1 MTVVGFTMVAGSS
14 LPTLGWV
21 GLGTP
26 VLLAVY
32 LFTVRLSF
40 IYERRR
46 TLEQAADIAEERL
59 YDRVTL
65 RTALLRYGATALV
78 VVVAASF
85 LPRLGERI
93 AVETG
98 LGQAFVGNLFIAVT
112 TSLPEIVVSL
122 AAVRMGAVDLAF
134 GNVLGSNIFNLCI
147 LALDDIFYAPG
158 SILAAVHPSHL
169 ISVFAVVAMYAML
182 LVGLTYQA
190 IRKRL
195 VLAWDTA
202 GILVVYAVTL
212 VLLYLA
218 RTPAVTATLP

>member
-1 MTVVGFTMVAGSS
+1 MAAGTAM
-14 LPTLGWV
+14 PVIGWI

-26 VLLAVY
+26 FLLAVY

-40 IYERRR
+40 IFERRR
-46 TLEQAADIAEERL
+46 VEREAAELAEERR
-59 YDRVTL
+59 YDKIAM
-65 RTALLRYGATALV
+65 RTALTRYAVTGLV
-78 VVVAASF
+78 VVLAASF

-93 AVETG
+93 AAETG
-98 LGQAFVGNLFIAVT
+98 LGQAFVGNLFIAIT

-134 GNVLGSNIFNLCI
+134 GNVLGSNIFNMCI
-147 LALDDIFYAPG
+147 LALDDIFFAPG
-158 SILAAVHPSHL
+158 PILAAAHPSHL

-190 IRKRL
+190 LRKRL

-202 GILVVYAVTL
+202 GILVVYVITL
-212 VLLYLA
+212 LLLYA
-218 RTPAVTATLP
+218 SRAPVPATALP